1 MSDSFKFLINSNMQI
16 HINPET
22 CIKCG
27 SCVAVCP
34 VGIFRQSAPRM
45 PVTIVNPETCIKC
58 GHCVDVCPTNSIEHE
73 CFPPE
78 RLHEIDYQQMPSPEQ
93 LMNLIHARRSN
104 RTFLKKEVPADA
116 IAMMREAALY
126 APTAGNNQLVE
137 LNVINDP
144 EKITDIIRFTIDTL
158 GEHLDLLGEN
168 YANVVSGA
176 RQAFENGIDIIA
188 RNAPYVMVF
197 ASDHSFGSADC
208 NLAYE
213 NASLMAQSLGVS
225 QFYMGFVMTATSLS
239 DPDSVK
245 ALFGVKQK
253 VQALM
258 GFGLPRLRYKRYAE
272 RG

>member
-1 MSDSFKFLINSNMQI
+1 MQI
-16 HINPET
+16 RINPET
-22 CIKCG
+22 CIQCG

-34 VGIFRQSAPRM
+34 VGIFRQTAPRT
-45 PVTIVNPETCIKC
+45 PVTVERPEACIRC

-126 APTAGNNQLVE
+126 APTAGNNQMVE
-137 LNVINDP
+137 LNVVSDP
-144 EKITDIIRFTIDTL
+144 DKIVDIIRFTIDTL
-158 GEHLDLLGEN
+158 GEHLDILGPN
-168 YANVVSGA
+168 YAGVVSGA
-176 RQAFENGIDIIA
+176 RQSFEHGKDIIL
-188 RNAPYVMVF
+188 RGAPYVMAF
-197 ASDHSFGSADC
+197 ASDHSFGAADC
-208 NLAYE
+208 NLAYQ
-213 NASLMAQSLGVS
+213 NASLMAQSLGVR
-225 QFYMGFVMTATSLS
+225 QFYMGFVMTATALA
-239 DPDSVK
+239 DPERVK
-245 ALFGVKQK
+245 ELFGVKQK

-258 GFGLPRLRYKRYAE
+258 AFGMARLRYKRYAE